1 MPLHLIK
8 LSVGI
13 DDNDHLMA
21 VQDARRQQ
29 AQNMG
34 LGDKLWHQTRHM
46 PRRSAELLNG
56 GSIYWVIKRFI
67 RARQRIISIERQ
79 TNEEGRAFCAI
90 HLDTELVPVIPRRQK
105 SFQGWRYYKDEETP
119 RDIEHSGVNNFEDV
133 PPDMVQDLKDLC
145 LI

>member
-13 DDNDHLMA
+13 DDINHLMA

-34 LGDKLWHQTRHM
+34 LGNKLWHQTRHM

-56 GSIYWVIKRFI
+56 GSIYWVIKGAI
-67 RARQRIISIERQ
+67 RVRQGLRNFEVLNGEDTGRRCRII
-79 TNEEGRAFCAI
+79 
-90 HLDTELVPVIPRRQK
+90 LDPNLVPTDQWPRRP
-105 SFQGWRYYKDEETP
+105 FQGWRYLEGDDAPADLLSGESGD
-119 RDIEHSGVNNFEDV
+119 DIPPELVAELRALGVW
-133 PPDMVQDLKDLC
+133 
-145 LI
+145 

>member
-13 DDNDHLMA
+13 DDIDHLMA

-46 PRRSAELLNG
+46 PRRSVELLSG
-56 GSIYWVIKRFI
+56 GSIYWVIKGAI
-67 RARQRIISIERQ
+67 RVRQGLRDFEVLNGEDKGRRCRIIL
-79 TNEEGRAFCAI
+79 NPN
-90 HLDTELVPVIPRRQK
+90 LVPTDQWPRRP
-105 SFQGWRYYKDEETP
+105 FQGWRYLEGDDAP
-119 RDIEHSGVNNFEDV
+119 ADLLSGESGDDL
-133 PPDMVQDLKDLC
+133 PPELVAELRALG
-145 LI
+145 LW